1 MHKHV
6 RLLPSSFLAPR
17 QHARR
22 KNRRHP
28 PRSPR
33 EVAARAVDQDDIPVH
48 VVNVIGHVVDGELAV
63 REQEVLHGPAIVF
76 ELLPYSMQR
85 RVHFL
90 DFGRVLDVVN
100 LEARVVFLEGLDQEL
115 ALVDKDGVALEVQG
129 FPEEGLVGEAED
141 EEVTGR
147 GAAGEGVGDCGELS

>member
-1 MHKHV
+1 M
-6 RLLPSSFLAPR
+6 
-17 QHARR
+17 
-22 KNRRHP
+22 
-28 PRSPR
+28 
-33 EVAARAVDQDDIPVH
+33 
-48 VVNVIGHVVDGELAV
+48 IGHVVDGELAV

-76 ELLPYSMQR
+76 ELLPYSTQR

-100 LEARVVFLEGLDQEL
+100 LEVRVVLLEGLDQEL
-115 ALVDKDGVALEVQG
+115 ALVDKNGVALEVQG

-147 GAAGEGVGDCGELS
+147 GAAGERVGDCGELS